1 MHAIAGVGSSMQ
13 APEKIAEFN
22 VSSLDEVTVK
32 RSLNFIMPKYVAL
45 GGNDQVSKGTG
56 LLEVILHT

>member
-1 MHAIAGVGSSMQ
+1 MQ